1 MVISSKL
8 ISSQLIW
15 GGEKVTK
22 IEKFRKE
29 AKITQAELAVQL
41 GVTQSAISQW
51 ESGTTLPE
59 VGKLVKM
66 SKLFGCTV
74 DDLLVK
80 EGRNG

>member
-1 MVISSKL
+1 M
-8 ISSQLIW
+8 
-15 GGEKVTK
+15 TK

-29 AKITQAELAVQL
+29 AKITQAELAVRL

-66 SKLFGCTV
+66 SQLFGCTV